1 MVLPTPQLPRKMR
14 RIIFEASVSL
24 DGFIEGPS
32 GELDWIGPSDERGS
46 YIEAKKFLSSF
57 DTIFFGRKA
66 YEKIGLIHPDTNL
79 SESDREFCYMMHG
92 MRKYVFS
99 RTAKHVPGNAMVI
112 SRDVKEEVTRIREE
126 DGKNIW
132 FCGGADILKTFS
144 ALDLI
149 DEYVLAVQP
158 VLLKSGRPLF
168 PGSKWPLDLTL
179 VDRQNLDS
187 GVVILHYRPE
197 SRLNISYI

>member
-1 MVLPTPQLPRKMR
+1 MR

-32 GELDWIGPSDERGS
+32 GDLDWILPGDEPGSD
-46 YIEAKKFLSSF
+46 IEAKRFLSTF

-66 YEKIGLIHPDTNL
+66 YEKIGIIHPDT
-79 SESDREFCYMMHG
+79 SVSISDKEFCYMMHG

-99 RTAKHVPGNAMVI
+99 RTVKHVRGNAMII
-112 SRDVKEEVTRIREE
+112 SRELKEEVTRIREE

-132 FCGGADILKTFS
+132 FCGGADLLKTFA

-158 VLLKSGRPLF
+158 VLLKSGTPLF
-168 PGSKWPLDLTL
+168 PGNKKPLDLTL
-179 VDRQNLDS
+179 VDRKNLES

-197 SRLNISYI
+197 SRLNMSYI

>member
-1 MVLPTPQLPRKMR
+1 MR

-32 GELDWIGPSDERGS
+32 GELDWIGSGDEPGSDG
-46 YIEAKKFLSSF
+46 EAKRFLSSF

-66 YEKIGLIHPDTNL
+66 YEKIGLMHTVMGL
-79 SESDREFCYMMHG
+79 SASDKEFLYMMHG

-112 SRDVKEEVTRIREE
+112 SRDLKEEVTRIREE

-132 FCGGADILKTFS
+132 FCGGADLLKTFS
-144 ALDLI
+144 ALDLV

-158 VLLKSGRPLF
+158 VLLKSGTALF
-168 PGSKWPLDLTL
+168 PGSKRPLNLTL
-179 VDRQNLDS
+179 VDRRNLSS
-187 GVVILHYRPE
+187 GVVILHYKPE
-197 SRLNISYI
+197 SRLKISYI

>member
-1 MVLPTPQLPRKMR
+1 MR
-14 RIIFEASVSL
+14 RIISKASVSL

-32 GELDWIGPSDERGS
+32 GELDWIGPGDESGGG
-46 YIEAKKFLSSF
+46 IEAKKFLSSF

-66 YEKIGLIHPDTNL
+66 YEKIGLIYPDTGL
-79 SESDREFCYMMHG
+79 SKTDKEFCYMMHG

-112 SRDVKEEVTRIREE
+112 SRDLKEEVTRIREE
-126 DGKNIW
+126 DGLDIW
-132 FCGGADILKTFS
+132 FCGGADLLKTFS

-158 VLLKSGRPLF
+158 VLLKSGTPLF
-168 PGSKWPLDLTL
+168 PGAKKPLDLTL
-179 VDRQNLDS
+179 VDRQNLES
-187 GVVILHYRPE
+187 GVVIFHYRPE
-197 SRLNISYI
+197 SRLNISHI